1 MTKRKRAKKRVT
13 IKRRID
19 ADQVRSLMHIYI
31 VVGRLDVQTPT
42 PVSKENRTT
51 NPRAPREPLR
61 VGGFIFDIKP
71 NGTKH
76 ACGDPGDFAV

>member
-31 VVGRLDVQTPT
+31 INYIVVGRLDVQTPT
-42 PVSKENRTT
+42 PVSKENS
-51 NPRAPREPLR
+51 
-61 VGGFIFDIKP
+61 VGKI
-71 NGTKH
+71 
-76 ACGDPGDFAV
+76 